1 MMTRK
6 QFVKSMA
13 GIAAAGGFMNRV
25 PQSLLMAQEKSRVPV
40 KSCKIRDVA
49 IMPYNLPQ
57 KQVLMAAFST
67 PLTTDNVLIRLR
79 TEEGVIGWGESSPYA
94 PITGENQQSDVTMGR
109 SLAELVK
116 GRDVFALSRII
127 ADMDGAADY
136 NQSIKAAFEMAMWDI
151 CGKIAGLPVCV
162 LLGGYR
168 DSFPTDRTATLDT
181 PSIMAGRAKGF
192 VAAGF
197 KVVKVKVGENP
208 EIDLQRVRE
217 IREAVGKNIAIRID
231 ANQGWTP
238 ADAIRSLRAM
248 EAYNIEFCEQP
259 VKYWDL
265 AGMKHVRNS
274 VGIPIMADETVHAPH
289 DLIEVIRQ
297 EAADMVN
304 IKLMK
309 AGGILQAARIAQIA
323 DAANMNCMVGCMI
336 ECRLGLTAA
345 AHVVASQKNILYADL
360 DAFWEQTLDP
370 IIGGMEVKDG
380 VVRLP
385 QTPGLGL
392 DVDPAFVAKLRPA

>member
-13 GIAAAGGFMNRV
+13 GIAAAKGFLGGSA
-25 PQSLLMAQEKSRVPV
+25 QSLLMAQEKSRVPA
-40 KSCKIRDVA
+40 KSSKIRDVA
-49 IMPYNLPQ
+49 LMPYNLPQ
-57 KQVLMAAFST
+57 KQVVKAAFST

-94 PITGENQQSDVTMGR
+94 PITGENQQSDVSMGR
-109 SLAELVK
+109 SLAALIK

-127 ADMDGAADY
+127 AEMDESADF

-168 DSFPTDRTATLDT
+168 DSFQTDLTVTFET
-181 PSIMAGRAKGF
+181 PSIMASRAKEI

-197 KVVKVKVGENP
+197 KAVKVKVGESP
-208 EIDLQRVRE
+208 EMDLQRVRE
-217 IREAVGKNIAIRID
+217 IREAVGKNIALRVD

-238 ADAIRSLRAM
+238 AEAIRTLRSI
-248 EAYNIEFCEQP
+248 EGYNIEFCEQP

-265 AGMKHVRNS
+265 GGMRYVRNN
-274 VGIPIMADETVHAPH
+274 VGIPIMADETVHTPH
-289 DLIEVIRQ
+289 NLIDVIRQ

-309 AGGILQAARIAQIA
+309 AGGILQATRIAQIA

-336 ECRLGLTAA
+336 ESRLGLTAA

-360 DAFWEQTLDP
+360 DSYWVQSIDP

-392 DVDPAFVAKLRPA
+392 DVDPAFLSKLRPA

>member
-13 GIAAAGGFMNRV
+13 GIAAAKGFLGGRA
-25 PQSLLMAQEKSRVPV
+25 QSLLMAQEKSRVPP

-57 KQVLMAAFST
+57 KQVVKAAFST

-94 PITGENQQSDVTMGR
+94 PITGENQQSDVSMGR

-116 GRDVFALSRII
+116 GRDVFALSRIS
-127 ADMDGAADY
+127 ADMDDSADY

-168 DSFPTDRTATLDT
+168 DSFQTDLTVTFET
-181 PSIMAGRAKGF
+181 PSIMASRAKEY

-197 KVVKVKVGENP
+197 KAVKIKVGENP
-208 EIDLQRVRE
+208 EIDIQRVRE
-217 IREAVGKNIAIRID
+217 IREAVGKNIALRID

-238 ADAIRSLRAM
+238 TEAIRSLRAM

-265 AGMKHVRNS
+265 GGMRRVRNN
-274 VGIPIMADETVHAPH
+274 VGIPIMADETVHTPH
-289 DLIEVIRQ
+289 NLIDVIRQ

-309 AGGILQAARIAQIA
+309 AGGILQATRIAQIA
-323 DAANMNCMVGCMI
+323 DAA
-336 ECRLGLTAA
+336 
-345 AHVVASQKNILYADL
+345 
-360 DAFWEQTLDP
+360 
-370 IIGGMEVKDG
+370 
-380 VVRLP
+380 
-385 QTPGLGL
+385 
-392 DVDPAFVAKLRPA
+392 

>member
-6 QFVKSMA
+6 QFLKRVA
-13 GIAAAGGFMNRV
+13 GAAAVAGLPIGNERF
-25 PQSLLMAQEKSRVPV
+25 LLSAQEKAKVPA
-40 KSCKIRDVA
+40 KTCKIRDVA

-67 PLTTDNVLIRLR
+67 PLTADNVLVRLR

-109 SLAELVK
+109 SLAELIK
-116 GRDVFALSRII
+116 GKDVFALSRVV
-127 ADMDGAADY
+127 ADMDAAADY
-136 NQSIKAAFEMAMWDI
+136 NPSIKAAFEMAMWDI
-151 CGKIAGLPVCV
+151 CGKIAGLPVYV
-162 LLGGYR
+162 LMGGYR

-181 PSIMAGRAKGF
+181 PSAMASKAREI
-192 VAAGF
+192 VAGGF
-197 KVVKVKVGENP
+197 KVVKVKVGESTD
-208 EIDLQRVRE
+208 IDVQRVRE
-217 IREAVGKNIAIRID
+217 IRDAVGKNIALRID

-265 AGMKHVRNS
+265 AGMKHVRNN

-289 DLIEVIRQ
+289 DVIELIRQ

-309 AGGILQAARIAQIA
+309 AGGMLHAARIAQIA

-360 DAFWEQTLDP
+360 DAFWEQTVDP

-380 VVRLP
+380 MVRLP
-385 QTPGLGL
+385 KSPGLGL
-392 DVDPAFVAKLRPA
+392 DVDPAFVAKLKSA